1 MATFDVMQYAQ
12 AGARARLADLLAEAD
27 RIRRAFPGIERDG
40 DRAAPR
46 KARQQQGSPNRPGR
60 RRTMTAAERRAVSA
74 RMKAYWAARR
84 EGNASPPSSLTSA
97 SGATPKSAVKS
108 TAGRGAE
115 RSIDSLALA
124 VIRLVDAGRKVYRVS
139 FTQRDYD
146 FCQGPLRI
154 PQWRPRRHPLAGRN
168 GSRQAP
174 IRSAGTLPYARDV
187 PCLQRCHTAAG
198 HRALR

>member
-1 MATFDVMQYAQ
+1 MRRQVRELDWRICSRRQIESVVRFQVSRGTATGQHHARPASNRGLRTDPGGEGRWPPRSAGRWVRGWRPTGLPVAKATLLRLHRWLQRAAQ
-12 AGARARLADLLAEAD
+12 RPSPQSSP
-27 RIRRAFPGIERDG
+27 RRAG
-40 DRAAPR
+40 
-46 KARQQQGSPNRPGR
+46 
-60 RRTMTAAERRAVSA
+60 
-74 RMKAYWAARR
+74 
-84 EGNASPPSSLTSA
+84 
-97 SGATPKSAVKS
+97 
-108 TAGRGAE
+108 GAE